1 MSPVHAFHQ
10 VSTLKVPGVTQARIP
25 TEMFR
30 APKVSPMPDQ
40 VGSEPPPEAD
50 ITHLRVVDPDAYPDW
65 EAVYTDNVERVY
77 RTIYRRVGNRP
88 DAEDLTSEVFRTAF
102 GPLRLASSKGE
113 VRSYLLTTAQ
123 TVLAS
128 HWRRT
133 LGLSVTSIDPIAD
146 FDDFV
151 EPALVAEH
159 SGDAPRRAGKILAAL
174 PDRYRRILELRFLEA
189 CTIKEAAQAMG
200 VSVSNAKV
208 LQHRAL
214 RMAAKL
220 GSEDDR

>member
-1 MSPVHAFHQ
+1 MSPAPLPSARRVVHSH
-10 VSTLKVPGVTQARIP
+10 SVTGDPAR
-25 TEMFR
+25 
-30 APKVSPMPDQ
+30 
-40 VGSEPPPEAD
+40 
-50 ITHLRVVDPDAYPDW
+50 LRVVDPDGYADW
-65 EAVYTDNVERVY
+65 EAVYRENIERLY
-77 RTIYRRVGNRP
+77 RLMYARVGNRP
-88 DAEDLTSEVFRTAF
+88 DAEDLTSEVFRTAL

-133 LGLSVTSIDPIAD
+133 LGLPVSSIDPESDLASLA
-146 FDDFV
+146 
-151 EPALVAEH
+151 EPSTTEDP
-159 SGDAPRRAGKILAAL
+159 SDAPQRAGNILASL

-189 CTIKEAAQAMG
+189 CSIKEAAQAMN

-214 RMAAKL
+214 RMAAKAGL
-220 GSEDDR
+220 ELEQ

>member
-1 MSPVHAFHQ
+1 
-10 VSTLKVPGVTQARIP
+10 
-25 TEMFR
+25 
-30 APKVSPMPDQ
+30 
-40 VGSEPPPEAD
+40 
-50 ITHLRVVDPDAYPDW
+50 VVDPDGYADW
-65 EAVYTDNVERVY
+65 EAVYRENIERLY
-77 RTIYRRVGNRP
+77 RLMYARVGNRP
-88 DAEDLTSEVFRTAF
+88 DAEDLTSEVFRTAL

-133 LGLSVTSIDPIAD
+133 LGLPVSSIDPESDLASLA
-146 FDDFV
+146 
-151 EPALVAEH
+151 EPSTTEDP
-159 SGDAPRRAGKILAAL
+159 SDAPQRAGNILASL

-189 CTIKEAAQAMG
+189 CSIKEAAQAMN

-214 RMAAKL
+214 RMAAKAGL
-220 GSEDDR
+220 ELEQ

>member
-1 MSPVHAFHQ
+1 
-10 VSTLKVPGVTQARIP
+10 
-25 TEMFR
+25 
-30 APKVSPMPDQ
+30 MPDQ
-40 VGSEPPPEAD
+40 VGGEPQPEAD
-50 ITHLRVVDPDAYPDW
+50 TTHLRVVDPDAYPDW
-65 EAVYTDNVERVY
+65 EAVYTDNVGRVY
-77 RTIYRRVGNRP
+77 RTIYGRVGNRP
-88 DAEDLTSEVFRTAF
+88 DAEDLTSEVFRTAL
-102 GPLRLASSKGE
+102 GPLRLSSSKGE

-151 EPALVAEH
+151 EPALVSEH
-159 SGDAPRRAGKILAAL
+159 SGEAPRRAGRILAAL

-189 CTIKEAAQAMG
+189 CSIKEAAQAMG

-220 GSEDDR
+220 GLEDDR

>member
-1 MSPVHAFHQ
+1 MSPAPLPSTRRGVHSHFVAGD
-10 VSTLKVPGVTQARIP
+10 PA
-25 TEMFR
+25 
-30 APKVSPMPDQ
+30 
-40 VGSEPPPEAD
+40 
-50 ITHLRVVDPDAYPDW
+50 HLQVVDPDSYTDW
-65 EAVYTDNVERVY
+65 EAVSRDNIDRLY
-77 RTIYRRVGNRP
+77 RLMYARVGNRP
-88 DAEDLTSEVFRTAF
+88 DAEDLTSEVFRTAL

-133 LGLSVTSIDPIAD
+133 LGLPVTSIDPESDLASLA
-146 FDDFV
+146 
-151 EPALVAEH
+151 EPSKTEQP
-159 SGDAPRRAGKILAAL
+159 SDAPQRAARILTSL

-189 CTIKEAAQAMG
+189 CTIKEAAQAMN

-214 RMAAKL
+214 RMAAKAGL
-220 GSEDDR
+220 ELEQ

>member
-1 MSPVHAFHQ
+1 MSPA
-10 VSTLKVPGVTQARIP
+10 
-25 TEMFR
+25 
-30 APKVSPMPDQ
+30 PMP
-40 VGSEPPPEAD
+40 SAR
-50 ITHLRVVDPDAYPDW
+50 RVVHSRSVTGDPARLHVVDSDGYTGW
-65 EAVYTDNVERVY
+65 EAVYRDNIDRLY
-77 RTIYRRVGNRP
+77 RLMYVRVGNRP
-88 DAEDLTSEVFRTAF
+88 DAEDLTSEVFRTAL

-133 LGLSVTSIDPIAD
+133 LGLPVTSIDPESDIAALA
-146 FDDFV
+146 
-151 EPALVAEH
+151 EPSKIAEP
-159 SGDAPRRAGKILAAL
+159 SDAPQRAGKILAAL

-189 CTIKEAAQAMG
+189 CSIKEAAQAMG

-214 RMAAKL
+214 RMAAKAGL
-220 GSEDDR
+220 EVEQ

>member
-1 MSPVHAFHQ
+1 M
-10 VSTLKVPGVTQARIP
+10 L
-25 TEMFR
+25 R
-30 APKVSPMPDQ
+30 APKVSPIPDEI
-40 VGSEPPPEAD
+40 VNEREPEVDA
-50 ITHLRVVDPDAYPDW
+50 THLRVVDPDAYSDW
-65 EAVYTDNVERVY
+65 EAVYTDNVQRVY
-77 RTIYRRVGNRP
+77 RTVYARVGNRP

-102 GPLRLASSKGE
+102 GPLRLSSSKGE

-151 EPALVAEH
+151 EPAFVTEH
-159 SGDAPRRAGKILAAL
+159 SDAPRRAGRILAAL

-189 CTIKEAAQAMG
+189 CTIKEAAQTMG

>member
-1 MSPVHAFHQ
+1 MPF
-10 VSTLKVPGVTQARIP
+10 ARRVVRSHSI
-25 TEMFR
+25 T
-30 APKVSPMPDQ
+30 
-40 VGSEPPPEAD
+40 GEPAR
-50 ITHLRVVDPDAYPDW
+50 LRVVDPEGYADW
-65 EAVYTDNVERVY
+65 EAVYRDNIDRLY
-77 RTIYRRVGNRP
+77 RLMYARVGNRP
-88 DAEDLTSEVFRTAF
+88 DAEDLTSEVFRTAL

-133 LGLSVTSIDPIAD
+133 LGLHVTSIDPESDLASLA
-146 FDDFV
+146 
-151 EPALVAEH
+151 EPSKTEDP
-159 SGDAPRRAGKILAAL
+159 SDAPQRAGKILAAL

-189 CTIKEAAQAMG
+189 CTIKEAAQAMN

-214 RMAAKL
+214 RMAAKAGL
-220 GSEDDR
+220 ELEQ

>member
-1 MSPVHAFHQ
+1 MSPAPLP
-10 VSTLKVPGVTQARIP
+10 SARKVARSRSVTDDPAR
-25 TEMFR
+25 
-30 APKVSPMPDQ
+30 
-40 VGSEPPPEAD
+40 
-50 ITHLRVVDPDAYPDW
+50 LRMVDPDAYTDW
-65 EAVYTDNVERVY
+65 EAVYRDNIDRLY
-77 RTIYRRVGNRP
+77 RLMYARVGNRP
-88 DAEDLTSEVFRTAF
+88 DAEDLTSEVFRTAL

-133 LGLSVTSIDPIAD
+133 LGLPVTSIDPESDIASLA
-146 FDDFV
+146 
-151 EPALVAEH
+151 EPSKIEDP
-159 SGDAPRRAGKILAAL
+159 SDAPQRAGRILAAL

-189 CTIKEAAQAMG
+189 CTIKDAAQAMN

-214 RMAAKL
+214 RMAAKAGL
-220 GSEDDR
+220 ELEQ

>member
-1 MSPVHAFHQ
+1 MPSARRAVHSQSVAGD
-10 VSTLKVPGVTQARIP
+10 SAR
-25 TEMFR
+25 
-30 APKVSPMPDQ
+30 
-40 VGSEPPPEAD
+40 
-50 ITHLRVVDPDAYPDW
+50 LRVVDPDGYTDW
-65 EAVYTDNVERVY
+65 EAVYRDNIHRLY
-77 RTIYRRVGNRP
+77 RLMYARVGNRP
-88 DAEDLTSEVFRTAF
+88 DAEDLTSEVFRTAL

-133 LGLSVTSIDPIAD
+133 LGLAVTSIDPESD
-146 FDDFV
+146 LDS
-151 EPALVAEH
+151 LAEVSKEEH
-159 SGDAPRRAGKILAAL
+159 ASDAPQRAGKILAAL

-189 CTIKEAAQAMG
+189 CTIKEAAQAMN

-214 RMAAKL
+214 RLAAKAGL
-220 GSEDDR
+220 ELQQ

>member
-1 MSPVHAFHQ
+1 
-10 VSTLKVPGVTQARIP
+10 
-25 TEMFR
+25 MFR
-30 APKVSPMPDQ
+30 APKVSPIPDEI
-40 VGSEPPPEAD
+40 VNEREPEVDA
-50 ITHLRVVDPDAYPDW
+50 THLRVVDPDAYADW
-65 EAVYTDNVERVY
+65 EAVYTDNVQRVY
-77 RTIYRRVGNRP
+77 RTVYARVGNRP

-102 GPLRLASSKGE
+102 GPLRLSSSKGE

-146 FDDFV
+146 FDEFV
-151 EPALVAEH
+151 EPALVSER
-159 SGDAPRRAGKILAAL
+159 SDAPQRAGRILAAL

-189 CTIKEAAQAMG
+189 CTIKEAAQTMG